1 MATQAATKFAATN
14 FPAMST
20 QRLLVFAGIALIAGG
35 MLFGDIFAVFV
46 LHQNGGETSAA
57 LLAATQAVAAQN
69 PAAVKDA
76 FTRIGGLLEDR
87 GTKVDAHVH
96 LTDAGYLALLLAL
109 VQPYVALSNWR
120 KKLLA
125 RLFLLGGVLL
135 PIGIFLIHYVGL
147 AYSPSSVIGWA
158 SILAD
163 SAGALLIVALIGE
176 VWGLLNYFRSGKG
189 AIELPQDRTWERRIL
204 LSGGT
209 VLVLLGF
216 LYGAWY
222 AGMNLYG
229 QEARERKIL
238 GDVLDAVVAS
248 SPAAARS
255 VNAYGMLAAEKAV
268 EIAAHSHIIEFG
280 LLAIL
285 LSFIQPYVFLRD
297 VWKRRWALLLLAGSL
312 ILPIFVLLELKIG
325 LVAGGIADLGGL
337 MVIVALIGMLVGV
350 LRYSGSIDAQAGGL
364 S

>member
-1 MATQAATKFAATN
+1 MI
-14 FPAMST
+14 
-20 QRLLVFAGIALIAGG
+20 VVVI
-35 MLFGDIFAVFV
+35 
-46 LHQNGGETSAA
+46 GEAW
-57 LLAATQAVAAQN
+57 
-69 PAAVKDA
+69 
-76 FTRIGGLLEDR
+76 GLWTYFRTARVTLED
-87 GTKVDAHVH
+87 
-96 LTDAGYLALLLAL
+96 
-109 VQPYVALSNWR
+109 
-120 KKLLA
+120 
-125 RLFLLGGVLL
+125 
-135 PIGIFLIHYVGL
+135 
-147 AYSPSSVIGWA
+147 
-158 SILAD
+158 
-163 SAGALLIVALIGE
+163 
-176 VWGLLNYFRSGKG
+176 
-189 AIELPQDRTWERRIL
+189 ELPQETSWERRVL

-238 GDVLDAVVAS
+238 GDVLDAAVAS

-312 ILPIFVLLELKIG
+312 ILPIFVFLELQLG